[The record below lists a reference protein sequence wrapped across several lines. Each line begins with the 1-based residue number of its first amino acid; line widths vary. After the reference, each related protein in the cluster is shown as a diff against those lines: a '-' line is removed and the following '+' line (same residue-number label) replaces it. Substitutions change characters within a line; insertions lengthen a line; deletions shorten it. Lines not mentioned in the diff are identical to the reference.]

1 SPLAKD
7 LMNSDAV
14 PLRPGVF
21 QKDLVLQFLSGQ
33 YSGWPVVDPTGKIL
47 GVVTELRLLQA
58 CSRLNFLDELRV
70 EDTMATPV
78 SVYEDDPLDVVMKGM
93 VQRQVLR
100 MPVVGDRNLVGVI
113 SRGDVLPH
121 CLPLTSSSSSSQFVF
136 SCAWCERVHD
146 SSDGLTG
153 AEEWRKLGSFL
164 SMHHLTFSE
173 IDFSQ
178 TYCSS
183 CLEILQKLKVTSPG
197 VSREE
202 TEAQAQEVRSCVL
215 VVDDDP
221 SVARLLD
228 QALQEWGYEVVIAG
242 NGREGLDVVG
252 CRSVDGILLD
262 VHMPIMDG
270 RTMLDELR
278 WLGHQM
284 PVLMMSGASEE
295 PSLRRLLQEGAQGL
309 FFKPFH
315 LASLQQ
321 ACRKIFQKDGV
332 KPQATSH
339 FHVACLKAESG
350 LELMDFKRRNDA
362 PF

>member
-1 SPLAKD
+1 MNHLSSSSPLAKD

-14 PLRPGVF
+14 PLRPGIF
-21 QKDLVLQFLSGQ
+21 EKDRILQFLSGQ
-33 YSGWPVVDPTGKIL
+33 YSGWPVVNSTGKIL

-58 CSRLNFLDELRV
+58 CSRLNSLDELRV

-78 SVYEDDPLDVVMKGM
+78 SVYEDDPLDVVLKVM
-93 VQRQVLR
+93 VQRQVSR
-100 MPVVGDRNLVGVI
+100 MPVVDDRNLVGVI

-121 CLPLTSSSSSSQFVF
+121 CFPLTSSPSQFVF

-153 AEEWRKLGSFL
+153 AEGWRDLRSYL

-173 IDFSQ
+173 VDLSP

-183 CLEILQKLKVTSPG
+183 CLQILQALETTSPG
-197 VSREE
+197 VSRDE
-202 TEAQAQEVRSCVL
+202 TEAQAQEVRPCML

-221 SVARLLD
+221 SVARLLER
-228 QALQEWGYEVVIAG
+228 ALQEWGYEVVIAR

-262 VHMPIMDG
+262 THMPIMDG

-278 WLGHQM
+278 WLGHQV
-284 PVLMMSGASEE
+284 PVLMMSGAADE
-295 PSLRRLLQEGAQGL
+295 PALRQLLQEGAQG
-309 FFKPFH
+309 FFVKPFH
-315 LASLQQ
+315 LKSLKE
-321 ACRKIFQKDGV
+321 ACRKILQKNEA
-332 KPQATSH
+332 QFSSRY
-339 FHVACLKAESG
+339 HVA
-350 LELMDFKRRNDA
+350 
-362 PF
+362 